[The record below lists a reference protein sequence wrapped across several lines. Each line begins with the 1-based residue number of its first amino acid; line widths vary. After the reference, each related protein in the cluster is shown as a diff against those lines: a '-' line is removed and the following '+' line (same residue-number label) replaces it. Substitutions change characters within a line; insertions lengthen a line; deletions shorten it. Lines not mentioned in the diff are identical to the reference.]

1 MRKKLVILGAILVL
15 GTATLLT
22 GCGGEKTVGDQEIE
36 LAKNLKD
43 KARDAVDQAE
53 KTNPDDLLNKIP

>member
-43 KARDAVDQAE
+43 KARDAVEQAE

>member
-15 GTATLLT
+15 GTATLLP

>member
-53 KTNPDDLLNKIP
+53 KANPDDLLNKIP